1 MAGYLAQAYSV
12 VVVVMASP
20 MVCSAAESNATEPQ
34 LDPVFYLGRVLK
46 EEISPRV
53 SRASQLVT
61 PGSAGGPREPTK
73 KHEGPGT
80 GKGERLH
87 KPKAGKACR
96 SPSFGFHTNQR
107 H

>member
-20 MVCSAAESNATEPQ
+20 MVCSAAEDATKPQ
-34 LDPVFYLGRVLK
+34 SDPAFYQGRVLK

-53 SRASQLVT
+53 SRATQLVA

-87 KPKAGKACR
+87 KPKAGKPCR